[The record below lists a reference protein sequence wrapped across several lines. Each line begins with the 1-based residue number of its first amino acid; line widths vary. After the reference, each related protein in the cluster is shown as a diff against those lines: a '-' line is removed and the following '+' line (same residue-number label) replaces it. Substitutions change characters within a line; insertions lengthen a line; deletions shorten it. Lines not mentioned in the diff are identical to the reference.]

1 MAEIAGLSKQR
12 FTHLFKEQTGKSPM
26 VYIKELRLTIAARR
40 LLVSSENVSDIAY
53 EVGYEDPNYFIR
65 EFKAAFGY
73 TPNQY
78 RKAARE

>member
-1 MAEIAGLSKQR
+1 MDTRRINIE
-12 FTHLFKEQTGKSPM
+12 
-26 VYIKELRLTIAARR
+26 RR